1 MRKKDLDPNV
11 NCAEAVC
18 KEKWVN
24 KTQASTSQ
32 TPSRLSEPTPGNI
45 ITEASHSYWV
55 TNVPR

>member
-45 ITEASHSYWV
+45 ITEASHS
-55 TNVPR
+55 